1 MERCREHWFHEELC
15 NPNPKQGGSREA
27 FEQRNSARD
36 LYFRKRA
43 LPQKNGL
50 NCTSPLQVNSNVK
63 HGGVVGYCDHCSNR
77 RGLGASGANSGCSGT
92 KARPGSASVQSWA
105 RAGIQEADP
114 RHRGFSRE
122 GGGAKPQPPAGRPTL
137 WLSPQF
143 FRLLTAKPI
152 DTEKT
157 SPHRE
162 VQGEGIQTAQTF
174 SIYRRAVTLCR
185 MSNMEKSN
193 MGAIKRS
200 CNIKYGCMPH
210 TIR

>member
-1 MERCREHWFHEELC
+1 M
-15 NPNPKQGGSREA
+15 
-27 FEQRNSARD
+27 
-36 LYFRKRA
+36 
-43 LPQKNGL
+43 
-50 NCTSPLQVNSNVK
+50 
-63 HGGVVGYCDHCSNR
+63 
-77 RGLGASGANSGCSGT
+77 
-92 KARPGSASVQSWA
+92 QSWA
-105 RAGIQEADP
+105 RAGIQEADQGTEASP
-114 RHRGFSRE
+114 GRE

-174 SIYRRAVTLCR
+174 SIYRRVVTLCR

-200 CNIKYGCMPH
+200 SNIKYGCMPH
-210 TIR
+210 TVR

>member
-122 GGGAKPQPPAGRPTL
+122 GGEPSLNPLLEGPHFGSLPNSLGSSLLSQLTQKRPHLTGRFRVRGSKQHR
-137 WLSPQF
+137 LSLFTGEQ
-143 FRLLTAKPI
+143 LLCA
-152 DTEKT
+152 E
-157 SPHRE
+157 
-162 VQGEGIQTAQTF
+162 
-174 SIYRRAVTLCR
+174 
-185 MSNMEKSN
+185 
-193 MGAIKRS
+193 
-200 CNIKYGCMPH
+200 
-210 TIR
+210 